1 MAKYQVLLYT
11 TASFYVVEEAE
22 SESEALQQAF
32 KRVQDVPKED
42 LEVDTDD
49 WKVDFVEEEN
59 N

>member
-32 KRVQDVPKED
+32 KRVRGVPKED
-42 LEVDTDD
+42 LEVNTDD
-49 WKVDFVEEEN
+49 WKVAFVEEEN